1 MALESDN
8 SNADGRLAVQFYKR
22 VEEDK
27 AATAAEG
34 RTICKEVDYVKIQ
47 VAGDSLN
54 EIDRAV
60 YESDKLR
67 FPTLWAK
74 YLNRVNE
81 EGRFEGTPLTE
92 WTLIS
97 RSQAEQLRYL
107 KFHTVESIANASD
120 LQIQALGMAAGMA
133 PHTFRDKAKN
143 FLDSAKSTADFD
155 KRQEEL
161 DQLRAE
167 NAKIKAETEAKME
180 AMRAES
186 DAKFASLLAAV
197 GEKKPRSKKAE
208 TVEE

>member
-1 MALESDN
+1 MALESDSN
-8 SNADGRLAVQFYKR
+8 NADGRLAVQFYKN

-27 AATAAEG
+27 AATAAQG
-34 RTICKEVDYVKIQ
+34 RKICKEVDYIKIQ
-47 VAGDSLN
+47 VPGDALS

-60 YESDKLR
+60 IESDKMR

-92 WTLIS
+92 WPLIS

-107 KFHTVESIANASD
+107 KFHTVESIAHASD
-120 LQIQALGMAAGMA
+120 LQIQAVGMAAGMA

-155 KRQEEL
+155 QRQQEL
-161 DQLRAE
+161 DQLREE
-167 NAKIKAETEAKME
+167 NARIKAETDAKLAKMQDQM
-180 AMRAES
+180 AAV
-186 DAKFASLLAAV
+186 LAAV
-197 GEKKPRSKKAE
+197 GEKKPKAKKAE